1 MVLLS
6 VTNWSSLRNYKT
18 KQGTMKLVWIFVIC
32 GIAAVVCGQD
42 NPGFFLKASKNIPR
56 VSKVFVVNEGDD

>member
-1 MVLLS
+1 
-6 VTNWSSLRNYKT
+6 
-18 KQGTMKLVWIFVIC
+18 MKLVWIFVIC

-56 VSKVFVVNEGDD
+56 VSKVLEINELND

>member
-1 MVLLS
+1 
-6 VTNWSSLRNYKT
+6 
-18 KQGTMKLVWIFVIC
+18 MKLVWFFVFC

-56 VSKVFVVNEGDD
+56 VSFVFDLSYKMII